1 MTTTAKQIANTF
13 GLSEPDLF
21 QQAQVSFLRDKK
33 RDVLQ
38 ARLDILARY
47 NVETYLELE
56 ARIANGDVSEHP
68 AWEDCITAENL
79 TTSLEELN
87 DYLADLQRSSSFWQT
102 TFPISCV
109 LTSLVP
115 SV

>member
-21 QQAQVSFLRDKK
+21 QQALVSFLRDKK

-56 ARIANGDVSEHP
+56 ARIASGDVPEHP

-79 TTSLEELN
+79 TAYLEELK
-87 DYLADLQRSSSFWQT
+87 DYLADLQDATR
-102 TFPISCV
+102 
-109 LTSLVP
+109 VP
-115 SV
+115 GLCAA

>member
-13 GLSEPDLF
+13 NLSEPDLF
-21 QQAQVSFLRDKK
+21 RQALISFLREKK
-33 RDVLQ
+33 RQVLQ

-56 ARIANGDVSEHP
+56 TKIANNETLEHP

-79 TTSLEELN
+79 TARLEELN
-87 DYLADLQRSSSFWQT
+87 VYLADLQDAAN
-102 TFPISCV
+102 
-109 LTSLVP
+109 
-115 SV
+115 